1 MQAAGLCDVQA
12 AVSSIPALQPCG
24 LCCAVLCSA
33 AAAAR
38 SVFQEHSDCYGGFG
52 HSAHPANIQHVAD
65 AWWLHAVMALLS
77 SWRTIMSVF
86 VPFCSPQVVCL
97 AEPFPTITCCRMSHG

>member
-1 MQAAGLCDVQA
+1 MCKQQLAASLLCSPVGS
-12 AVSSIPALQPCG
+12 AV
-24 LCCAVLCSA
+24 LCCAVLCS